1 MRFAAFFNALVYFFI
16 FYSSDILSDSRM
28 LLASVNSPMI
38 RFTECKVFQQRETAL
53 DSSAVSLC

>member
-16 FYSSDILSDSRM
+16 FYSSDILSESRM

-38 RFTECKVFQQRETAL
+38 SLTECKVIQQREKAL
-53 DSSAVSLC
+53 ESSAFSLC